1 MKKETRF
8 PNRKPFP
15 LDGTQVRFFPPPN
28 LILLKKQRTP
38 LKVKTN

>member
-1 MKKETRF
+1 
-8 PNRKPFP
+8 
-15 LDGTQVRFFPPPN
+15 VRFFPPPN

>member
-1 MKKETRF
+1 MKKEIHSL
-8 PNRKPFP
+8 NHKPSP

-28 LILLKKQRTP
+28 LILLKKQRIP